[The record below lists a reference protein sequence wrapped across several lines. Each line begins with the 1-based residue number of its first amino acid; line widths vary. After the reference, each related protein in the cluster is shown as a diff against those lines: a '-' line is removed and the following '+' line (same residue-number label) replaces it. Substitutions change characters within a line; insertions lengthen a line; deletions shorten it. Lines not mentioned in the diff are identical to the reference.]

1 MSGSTKKVM
10 DRLKK
15 QGQWAKFVK
24 NTFRNAEKTPDGKWK
39 YTGSTHIKQ
48 SEYGIIYDE
57 APYTNRYVKK
67 VKEEL
72 KKEYRAVKRSEKQA
86 VRKEIEE
93 ILLEDS
99 GV

>member
-1 MSGSTKKVM
+1 M
-10 DRLKK
+10 DRLKQ
-15 QGQWAKFVK
+15 QGKWAKFIK
-24 NTFRNAEKTPDGKWK
+24 NSFRNPEETADGTWK
-39 YTGSTHIKQ
+39 YSGSAHIKQ
-48 SEYGIIYDE
+48 SEYGVIYDE